1 MPQSLK
7 RSDVAAPARLTHRS
21 LQRGLAMLEAVAA
34 SGVAATLAELARRT
48 GLHRSTAHHLLQTLA
63 ADGWLRQDPASKR
76 YELAAKLFRL
86 TGRVWTPEQLGEIA
100 QPFLAELTRR
110 TGEGSSF
117 AAWRDGAVTIVAKHD
132 PEGPVRVVQNVGAE
146 RPVHA
151 TAVGKAIAAFLPQP
165 ELTGTLDRLRFER
178 HTAHTI
184 MTRKALEA
192 ELARIR
198 AQGFAPDDEEHL
210 VGIRCLAA
218 PVFGYSGVL
227 GSLCALGPK
236 SRMTQARLRNLRAPL
251 VELARSLSE
260 RLDGAP
266 G

>member
-1 MPQSLK
+1 MPRSPK
-7 RSDVAAPARLTHRS
+7 RSDAAAPPRLTHRS

-34 SGVAATLAELARRT
+34 SGEAAALAELARRT

-63 ADGWLRQDPASKR
+63 ESGWLRQDPASKR
-76 YELAAKLFRL
+76 YELAAKPFRL
-86 TGRVWTPEQLGEIA
+86 TRRGWSPEQLAELA

-117 AAWRDGAVTIVAKHD
+117 AAWRDGAVVIVAKRD
-132 PEGPVRVVQNVGAE
+132 ADGPVRVVQNVGSE
-146 RPVHA
+146 RPLHA
-151 TAVGKAIAAFLPQP
+151 TAVGKAIAAFLPEA
-165 ELTGTLDRLRFER
+165 ELAGALRRLRFER
-178 HTAHTI
+178 YTPRTI
-184 MTRKALEA
+184 ATRKRLEA

-210 VGIRCLAA
+210 EGIRCLAA

-236 SRMTQARLRNLRAPL
+236 SRMTHVRLRSLRAPL
-251 VELARSLSE
+251 RELARALSE
-260 RLDGAP
+260 RLDAP